1 MEPSPGDEDQRSRA
15 RNFCSASNYAWAVRQ
30 LLNEKGPDG
39 KFNDALKLVEYAR
52 QCLRVG
58 AEKLPGAPLKVSD
71 SRYPIDYATAAPF
84 AIGFLDPPMLAIEEM
99 NMGISRWPITLRN

>member
-1 MEPSPGDEDQRSRA
+1 MRKVFLIMMSAFAVGIGAAQAAELATKVGPPKNRSEHRSARPSKDQ
-15 RNFCSASNYAWAVRQ
+15 
-30 LLNEKGPDG
+30 
-39 KFNDALKLVEYAR
+39 
-52 QCLRVG
+52 
-58 AEKLPGAPLKVSD
+58 KLPGAPLKVSD

>member
-1 MEPSPGDEDQRSRA
+1 MESKIFDPFFSTKFAGRGMGL
-15 RNFCSASNYAWAVRQ
+15 AVI
-30 LLNEKGPDG
+30 KGIIHSH
-39 KFNDALKLVEYAR
+39 K
-52 QCLRVG
+52 
-58 AEKLPGAPLKVSD
+58 KLPGAPLKVSD